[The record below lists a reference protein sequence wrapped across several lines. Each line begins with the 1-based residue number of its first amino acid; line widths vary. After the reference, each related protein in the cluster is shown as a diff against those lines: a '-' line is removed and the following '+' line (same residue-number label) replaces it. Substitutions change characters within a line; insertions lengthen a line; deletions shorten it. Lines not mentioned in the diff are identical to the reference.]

1 MKKKLILLT
10 FFSFNIQHS
19 LDAIPLFPKNP
30 SRDLFYRVKTFD
42 RSPETNSFL
51 IRQALR
57 QGANPDAVFL
67 HTELSQIN
75 NVWVWRKQPDSA
87 VSLATKQEN
96 IFLLT
101 LFLENWQTKFKY
113 R

>member
-1 MKKKLILLT
+1 MKKKLLILA

-42 RSPETNSFL
+42 RSPEKNSFL
-51 IRQALR
+51 IRRALR

-67 HTELSQIN
+67 HTELNKIN
-75 NVWVWRKQPDSA
+75 DVWVWCKQPDSA
-87 VSLATKQEN
+87 VTLATKQEN
-96 IFLLT
+96 LFLLT
-101 LFLENWQTKFKY
+101 LFLENGQTKFKY